1 MKRDLHSARGCHRRG
16 VLMRGFVDRV
26 AWTAALAAAALFTFA
41 AVALAHVERTSYW
54 PNPKPDS
61 SIKPAAGGQV
71 PQAGWLASALSSRGP
86 GKTRIVCQKGSLG
99 KARRDIAAARKHGVN
114 YRPTEIRRFSAK
126 QAKRLLALNQKLFK
140 RCKFHEMQTAV
151 TASHSNDVVVIMP
164 GVYTEPGSRKV
175 PSFPSECDKYRTDNS
190 DHGAGA
196 VSYEYQ
202 YHCPNAQALV
212 AVIGRALD
220 TASPPEAG
228 PTGRPDPHGIPNEGK
243 CIRCNMQLLGSG
255 PGPDSVVLDAG
266 NTKSGNH
273 APIGAIKDVT
283 LKVDRADGFV
293 LKNVTTRHAA
303 EHDTYVLETDGYLLR
318 DDKFFYAGEY
328 GTLTFA
334 NDHGVTNRCEAAGS
348 GDSGVY
354 PGGAPD
360 SSGSQREAS
369 FYPQARLNQ
378 LITNCDSHHNNLGYS
393 GTMGNAVHI
402 VNNNFYDNATG
413 IATDS
418 FYAGGHPGYPQNGGV
433 YENNRIYSNNFNVYA
448 PGSDVKSEVP
458 VPIGVGMLIGGGND
472 DTLKNNYI
480 YDNWRR
486 GTMLMSVPDAIS
498 CAPNTN
504 GTAPP
509 CTPQGAATT
518 SNGNRYTHNVM
529 SRSPHGQQMPNGTDF
544 WWDEY
549 ASNHGNCWPDNKG
562 QDGKPAS
569 ITSDPPRAQ
578 GDATIPGF
586 LPVKDCDSP
595 SNAGAGDPH
604 KETVLGACAAD
615 FQNGT
620 YDSTVCDWF
629 AMPPKPQGKGSD
641 GPPPGPFD
649 AGYVSGSSY
658 PSLCNLV
665 GGLGGTL
672 TCSPFQHRL
681 G

>member
-1 MKRDLHSARGCHRRG
+1 
-16 VLMRGFVDRV
+16 MRGFAGRIAWV
-26 AWTAALAAAALFTFA
+26 ATAAAAALLVLS

-54 PNPKPDS
+54 PNPGPDKS
-61 SIKPAAGGQV
+61 VKPAAGGKV
-71 PQAGWLASALSSRGP
+71 PTARSLASTLSTKPP
-86 GKTRIVCQKGSLG
+86 GVTRVVCERSSLA
-99 KARRDIAAARKHGVN
+99 KARRDIARARKHGVN
-114 YRPTEIRRFSAK
+114 YRPTETRPFSAK
-126 QAKRLLALNQKLFK
+126 QANNLLALNQKLFK
-140 RCKFHEMQTAV
+140 RCKFRSVQKAV
-151 TASHSNDVVVIMP
+151 TASHNNDVVVIMP
-164 GVYTEPGSRKV
+164 GVYKETASRKV
-175 PSFPSECDKYRTDNS
+175 PSFPQECDKYRTNNS

-212 AVIGRALD
+212 AVIGRSPD
-220 TASPPEAG
+220 TAPPPASG

-266 NTKSGNH
+266 NVKSGNH
-273 APIGAIKDVT
+273 APIGAIKDVG
-283 LKVDRADGFV
+283 LKADRADGFV

-303 EHDTYVLETDGYLLR
+303 EHDVYVLETDGYLLR

-328 GTLTFA
+328 GTLTFTD
-334 NDHGVTNRCEAAGS
+334 DHGVTNRCEAAGN

-360 SSGSQREAS
+360 SNGSQRVAS
-369 FYPQARLNQ
+369 FYPQNRLNQ

-393 GTMGNAVHI
+393 GTMGNATHVYK
-402 VNNNFYDNATG
+402 NNFYDNTTG

-418 FYAGGHPGYPQNGGV
+418 FYAGGHPGYPQSGAV

-458 VPIGVGMLIGGGND
+458 VPIGVGMLIGGGNE
-472 DTLKNNYI
+472 DTLKGNYI

-486 GTMLMSVPDAIS
+486 GTMLIAVPDAIS
-498 CAPNTN
+498 CAPNTA

-509 CTPQGAATT
+509 CIPQGADTT
-518 SNGNRYTHNVM
+518 SNSNMYTNNVY
-529 SRSPHGQQMPNGTDF
+529 SRSPDGKQMPNGVDA

-549 ASNHGNCWPDNKG
+549 AGNKGNCWPGNKG
-562 QDGKPAS
+562 QDGTAAS
-569 ITSDPPRAQ
+569 VTSDPPRAP
-578 GDATIPGF
+578 GDATAPGF
-586 LPVKDCDSP
+586 LPVKDCNSP
-595 SNAGAGDPH
+595 QNVGDGDPQ
-604 KETVLGACAAD
+604 KESVLGACAAD
-615 FQNGT
+615 FQNGS
-620 YDSTVCDWF
+620 YDDTVCDWF
-629 AMPPKPQGKGSD
+629 AMPTKPQGHGEN

-649 AGYVSGSSY
+649 ASYVSGRNY
-658 PSLCNLV
+658 PSLCTLI
-665 GGLGGTL
+665 GGGTTL